1 MLEDTDKI
9 AISMSGGLDSSLLTY
24 LLCKEI
30 SDKNK
35 NTKVYPL
42 HGIDNTRPTSPEN
55 IQNIINF
62 LRESFP
68 NVEINDMLTWDNTKD
83 YKIPKSRKDTDGL
96 KKWVLH
102 HKIKYLYQGR
112 TANPPKEILEQFGGH
127 HEDVRSHDNNKI
139 IKEFLGPFNAY
150 FIRPWVNVNKKY
162 IYEQYK
168 KYNLLDTFIKVEQL
182 IHQKKF

>member
-1 MLEDTDKI
+1 MMTMQELAT
-9 AISMSGGLDSSLLTY
+9 
-24 LLCKEI
+24 
-30 SDKNK
+30 
-35 NTKVYPL
+35 
-42 HGIDNTRPTSPEN
+42 
-55 IQNIINF
+55 
-62 LRESFP
+62 
-68 NVEINDMLTWDNTKD
+68 
-83 YKIPKSRKDTDGL
+83 
-96 KKWVLH
+96 VLH

-168 KYNLLDTFIKVEQL
+168 KYNLLDTLEPLTWSCIAYAEKTNFFSYRRSCKL
-182 IHQKKF
+182 KQKDYGRCISTICML